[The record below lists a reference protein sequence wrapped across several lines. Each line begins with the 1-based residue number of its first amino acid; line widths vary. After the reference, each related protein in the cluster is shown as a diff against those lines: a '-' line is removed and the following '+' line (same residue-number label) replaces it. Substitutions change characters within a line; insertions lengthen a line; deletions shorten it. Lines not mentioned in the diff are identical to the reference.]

1 MDNETFTIF
10 MTAINNVGFPI
21 VMIGYLIL
29 RFEKKIDALTN
40 VIEKLLTSIK
50 NSKEK

>member
-1 MDNETFTIF
+1 